1 VSNAQFASVIGVS
14 LTNTVGYSLLTNKLR
29 AENLFNN
36 IGSDIC
42 VNPQGT
48 ICLVTSDI
56 RLKTDV
62 LPIPN
67 GLSVIEQL
75 NPVTFYWNED
85 IREEMGDGKK
95 IGFIAQEIEQV
106 VPEIV
111 GKTNDGYYILDTK
124 SLIPIM
130 TKAIQELKTCNDS
143 LKERVSCIESIL
155 IKNNIQ

>member
-1 VSNAQFASVIGVS
+1 MA
-14 LTNTVGYSLLTNKLR
+14 NKLR
-29 AENLFNN
+29 GCNL
-36 IGSDIC
+36 ITTVGTDIC
-42 VNPQGT
+42 ATPQGVIT
-48 ICLVTSDI
+48 PISSDS

-75 NPVTFYWNED
+75 NPVSFYWNED

-106 VPEIV
+106 IPEIV
-111 GKTNDGYYILDTK
+111 GKTNDGYYTLDTK